1 MKWGTPDIISG
12 GVCLVQE
19 ICNMSRFLLIWMDR
33 VNQIETTQLQSEMQ
47 KAASMASVLVLIFL
61 PAVLMWCEVS
71 EDLPTHKS
79 C

>member
-19 ICNMSRFLLIWMDR
+19 ICNMSRFLLIWMDG

-47 KAASMASVLVLIFL
+47 KAASMASLLVLIFL
-61 PAVLMWCEVS
+61 PPMLIVG
-71 EDLPTHKS
+71 LPTHKS